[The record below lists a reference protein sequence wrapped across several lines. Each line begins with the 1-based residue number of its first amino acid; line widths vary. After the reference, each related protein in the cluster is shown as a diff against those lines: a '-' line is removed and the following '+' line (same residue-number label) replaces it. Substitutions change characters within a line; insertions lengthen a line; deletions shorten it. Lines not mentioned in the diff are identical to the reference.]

1 MANEPIR
8 CGDELRS
15 QIHDRRAAIQRALR
29 EYRDLLRAES
39 ASEASSS
46 NGAKGSSAAKAR
58 IQRRLERSVNEY
70 VRLCR
75 AFEAA
80 GTPAK

>member
-1 MANEPIR
+1 VPDEPMG
-8 CGDELRS
+8 CGDELWS
-15 QIHDRRAAIQRALR
+15 QIHDRRAAIQRALS

-39 ASEASSS
+39 TSKASCST
-46 NGAKGSSAAKAR
+46 AAKAR
-58 IQRRLERSVNEY
+58 IQRRLERSVDEY

-80 GTPAK
+80 GSPAK

>member
-1 MANEPIR
+1 MANEPIG

-15 QIHDRRAAIQRALR
+15 QIRDRRAAIQRALR

-39 ASEASSS
+39 ASQDSC
-46 NGAKGSSAAKAR
+46 SSAAKAR

-75 AFEAA
+75 AFEAT
-80 GTPAK
+80 GSPAK

>member
-1 MANEPIR
+1 VANEPIG

-15 QIHDRRAAIQRALR
+15 QIHDRRAAIKRALM

-39 ASEASSS
+39 ASDTSSS
-46 NGAKGSSAAKAR
+46 EGTGSSAAKAR